1 MAPARREDINGYAG
15 VTEEV
20 KRGVMGQA
28 VPQEGMGRVV
38 WPVVTGAVARP
49 EATAVMG
56 SPGVI
61 AVTARPAARVARALR
76 AAKVAG
82 AWLKAIPA
90 AVPERQRLR
99 MAPETVLLAG
109 CFEKESEQ
117 PERWRRAGC
126 SSIARQR

>member
-56 SPGVI
+56 SPGVM
-61 AVTARPAARVARALR
+61 
-76 AAKVAG
+76 VAG

-90 AVPERQRLR
+90 AVPARQRLR